1 MKKAKKDHVKSIKV
15 CKIFL
20 PSCHILLM
28 IAIPFILSCNV
39 NSHLCLYKLY
49 FGMNTKSGEV
59 SETDFK
65 VFVDTAIT
73 RRFPDG
79 LTVYKCDGQWKEN
92 GSVIQE
98 KSRIVEIAAPGNLTI
113 RNKISEIRESYK
125 KGFHQT
131 SVMLV
136 TQKGKVDFKGT

>member
-1 MKKAKKDHVKSIKV
+1 MKKAKKDRVKSIKE
-15 CKIFL
+15 CKFIFQ
-20 PSCHILLM
+20 SSHILLM
-28 IAIPFILSCNV
+28 TATLFILSCSV

-59 SETDFK
+59 SEKDFK
-65 VFVDTAIT
+65 AFVDTAIT

-98 KSRIVEIAAPGNLTI
+98 ESRVVEIAAPGNLTI

-125 KGFHQT
+125 KGFNQT

-136 TQKGKVDFKGT
+136 TQKGKVNF